1 MQLLLKSRRL
11 HMLVLGRRLMRR
23 RLVRWRLM
31 RRRLMRWR
39 LKQRLTST
47 ERSLSEARSMPITT
61 VPAQAPVPSPS
72 ASPSPTLRDE
82 AVVMAGDPVASM
94 PAGTNTTP
102 GPAADDPV
110 ADAAVSEG
118 RLI

>member
-39 LKQRLTST
+39 LKQRLKQRLLKGLLRMRRCLPPWSGGSGGGGGMPST
-47 ERSLSEARSMPITT
+47 VIGWRVSGWR
-61 VPAQAPVPSPS
+61 
-72 ASPSPTLRDE
+72 SPTAQRRK
-82 AVVMAGDPVASM
+82 ATASSM
-94 PAGTNTTP
+94 SAPQ
-102 GPAADDPV
+102 
-110 ADAAVSEG
+110 
-118 RLI
+118 